1 MADVAPFL
9 KGQLILD
16 GGNLAGSFF
25 HRTVVLICSHD
36 KEGAFGLVL
45 NRDTGDKV
53 EDVLA
58 EDVPEQIREQ
68 NVFIGGPVQPGALSY
83 LHTDDY
89 LPEANVIPNVNVD
102 HSLENLLALGDNYSK
117 TQKLRI
123 FAGYS
128 GWSPGQLE
136 DEMKRDSWLVQPAT
150 IDLVFNTDP
159 AELWKKIISQMGPQ
173 YRILSDAPD
182 DLSWN

>member
-1 MADVAPFL
+1 MAGESPYL
-9 KGQLILD
+9 KGRLILD

-45 NRDTGDKV
+45 NRDTGDTV

-58 EDVPEQIREQ
+58 EDVPEQICEQ
-68 NVFIGGPVQPGALSY
+68 HVFIGGPVQPGALSY
-83 LHTDDY
+83 LHSDEY
-89 LPEANVIPNVNVD
+89 LPEANVLPGLNVG
-102 HSLENLLALGDNYSK
+102 HSLEDLLALGDNYSK
-117 TQKLRI
+117 TLRLRV

-136 DEMKRDSWLVQPAT
+136 DEMKRDSWLVHPAT

-159 AELWKKIISQMGPQ
+159 AELWKKVVSQMGPQ